1 MAARKPQ
8 KIAAIENVALNER
21 ANLRI
26 NQWPQRFKRIE
37 YKAVPMRLVLMEKSN
52 CEARAA
58 CRRPVFLLTPSCFA
72 VWRRL
77 NPAPTSCLACSCRAD
92 TVRRS
97 CRASNDWDQANA
109 CALWDFACAK
119 FARAAPATLA
129 VFEARP

>member
-58 CRRPVFLLTPSCFA
+58 CRKRGPDAPGFPRIGKIQNGIDRI
-72 VWRRL
+72 RRM
-77 NPAPTSCLACSCRAD
+77 T
-92 TVRRS
+92 
-97 CRASNDWDQANA
+97 
-109 CALWDFACAK
+109 
-119 FARAAPATLA
+119 RAAHTNAACTL
-129 VFEARP
+129 FERTKSPQLTAQTFAPDAAAAGRLG

>member
-58 CRRPVFLLTPSCFA
+58 CRKRGPDAPGFPRIGKIQTMSSRSWL
-72 VWRRL
+72 
-77 NPAPTSCLACSCRAD
+77 PAHWIR
-92 TVRRS
+92 
-97 CRASNDWDQANA
+97 
-109 CALWDFACAK
+109 
-119 FARAAPATLA
+119 
-129 VFEARP
+129 